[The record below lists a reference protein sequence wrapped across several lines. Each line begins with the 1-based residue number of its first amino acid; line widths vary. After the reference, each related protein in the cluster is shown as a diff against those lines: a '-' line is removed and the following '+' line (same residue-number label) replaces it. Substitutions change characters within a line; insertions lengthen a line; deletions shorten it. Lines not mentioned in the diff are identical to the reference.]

1 VDFKIIGLS
10 ALAAVLI
17 AGVAWAAWYAL
28 EHQPLE
34 LDARGCPPGPSRGG
48 LVVVLDLTDAIDPA
62 QMRRVRAEIARAVA
76 GAPDWSEVAV
86 GAVRPIAE
94 GDGVA
99 FSACKPLDGADA
111 SELTQN
117 PRQIRA
123 RYEAAFLAPLGAVLD
138 EMAVVQGAD
147 SSPIME
153 TIQATISQAPGWA
166 EASGQRRLLLVSDL
180 LQHSD
185 AFSLYRGGGWDAFR
199 KTSGYDRL
207 SRNLED
213 VSVDILRLP
222 RPGARG
228 PDPEAV
234 DDFWAGY
241 LDRQGARPPRII
253 VVGDL

>member
-1 VDFKIIGLS
+1 MDFKFIGLA
-10 ALAAVLI
+10 ALAALSV
-17 AGVAWAAWYAL
+17 AGGVAAAWYAI
-28 EHQPLE
+28 ENRPPA

-62 QMRRVRAEIARAVA
+62 QMRRIRAGIERAIAE
-76 GAPDWSEVAV
+76 APDWSEVAV

-94 GDGVA
+94 GEGRV
-99 FSACKPLDGADA
+99 FSACKPPDGAAA

-123 RYEAAFLAPLGAVLD
+123 RYETAFLTPLGAVLD
-138 EMAVVQGAD
+138 EMAIVQGAN

-153 TIQATISQAPGWA
+153 TIQATISRAPGWD
-166 EASGQRRLLLVSDL
+166 EASGERRLVLVSDL

-185 AFSLYRGGGWDAFR
+185 AFSLYRGGDWDAFR
-199 KTSGYDRL
+199 KTSGYARL

-213 VSVDILRLP
+213 VSVEILRLP
-222 RPGARG
+222 RPAARG
-228 PDPEAV
+228 PDPQAV
-234 DDFWAGY
+234 DDFWSGY
-241 LDRQGARPPRII
+241 LDRQGARPPRVT